1 MTVIVIYHRQA
12 PQTVG
17 GIEMA
22 ALIQR
27 QFVLLSF
34 MTAFLFV
41 VTGWMALSGNR
52 IMLASSAI
60 QQAASHMPSLTLI
73 RLMGQEIPALTETV
87 QASGERD
94 TESVTGFLFELATSI
109 HPGDLRSLL
118 GRELPG
124 LLTLDD
130 ARVVVPG
137 QGFTLDQLY
146 VEYPAVP
153 RQEFEAPQTTD
164 SDQKQED
171 AAAEKPMDSK
181 QAPAAR
187 PVSSGKPA
195 VFVYH
200 THNRESWVSEA
211 KSKGD
216 QLDHPERNIT
226 LVGKRL
232 AQELN
237 DRGVGTEVST
247 ADIYQRL
254 LDQGLK
260 YPLSYAESLKVLKT
274 AQERNRELHYF
285 FDLHRDTAERE
296 KTTASIK
303 GKTYARVLFVI
314 GKRNKNHVRN
324 EEFAKELH
332 ELMEKMYPG
341 LSRGVIEKGAKTDHG
356 EYNQSISP
364 GSLLLEI
371 GGTEN
376 TLQESYNTAG
386 ALADVFAEYYWQAEK
401 VDKPQSVQP
410 AKR

>member
-1 MTVIVIYHRQA
+1 
-12 PQTVG
+12 
-17 GIEMA
+17 MA

-34 MTAFLFV
+34 VTAILFV
-41 VTGWMALSGNR
+41 VTGLMALSGNR
-52 IMLASSAI
+52 VMLASSAI
-60 QQAASHMPSLTLI
+60 QQAASQMSSLTLI

-87 QASGERD
+87 QASGQRE
-94 TESVTGFLFELATSI
+94 TQSFTGFLFELATSI

-146 VEYPAVP
+146 IEYPAVP

-164 SDQKQED
+164 SDQKQEN
-171 AAAEKPMDSK
+171 AAEESPDESKP
-181 QAPAAR
+181 APETRHATG
-187 PVSSGKPA
+187 GKPV

-200 THNRESWVSEA
+200 THNRESWISETEA
-211 KSKGD
+211 KGD
-216 QLDHPERNIT
+216 QLDHPVRNIT

-247 ADIYQRL
+247 VDIYQRL

-260 YPLSYAESLKVLKT
+260 YPLSYAESLKVVKM

-285 FDLHRDTAERE
+285 FDLHRDTAGRE
-296 KTTASIK
+296 KTTATIK

-314 GKRNKNHVRN
+314 GKRNKHHAQN
-324 EEFAKELH
+324 EEFAKELRA
-332 ELMEKMYPG
+332 LMEKMYPG

-356 EYNQSISP
+356 EYNQSVSP

-376 TLQESYNTAG
+376 TLKENYNTAE

-401 VDKPQSVQP
+401 VDKPQSGQP